1 MSEAEAEKKHLV
13 RIHIDRQTFESPNPT
28 TGAALYE
35 LGDVGPHKKLFRE
48 VEGNHDDEFIPRE
61 DEQVHLKEDD
71 HFYSQKATTIFVNGT
86 PEAWPHRKIS
96 YEQAVKLAFL
106 RGQSRFTLGTPEHY
120 AHIPEVVSFDAAG
133 ENDIY
138 RNIQVADFNMLNAA
152 MAVMKWKKL
161 CGFYADDMREHHSL
175 YTVATHGLTKEDK
188 A

>member
-1 MSEAEAEKKHLV
+1 MSEAEAENKHLV
-13 RIHIDRQTFESPNPT
+13 RIHLDRQTFESPNPT

-96 YEQAVKLAFL
+96 YEQAVKLAFPHGPTGGNIRYSVSWTKPDGQEGSL
-106 RGQSRFTLGTPEHY
+106 RQGQSV
-120 AHIPEVVSFDAAG
+120 AVVEEMMFDV
-133 ENDIY
+133 
-138 RNIQVADFNMLNAA
+138 RN
-152 MAVMKWKKL
+152 
-161 CGFYADDMREHHSL
+161 
-175 YTVATHGLTKEDK
+175 TDK
-188 A
+188 S